1 MVHTG
6 RHSDYACVV
15 WCGTHAG
22 TAMDGYLGCGGRS
35 REKTGFGVNRAGK
48 YGI

>member
-6 RHSDYACVV
+6 RHCDYAYVV
-15 WCGTHAG
+15 WCGTLAG
-22 TAMDGYLGCGGRS
+22 NAMDGYLGCGDQS
-35 REKTGFGVNRAGK
+35 RGKTGIGVNRAGK